1 MPRFFKF
8 GLLQSNKWNILILG
22 DRIVTS
28 RNVVKLFFS
37 TLLIG
42 GVVTAITGFIVRW
55 GEFEQYFQNLNIIGI
70 ISTFIWLFGI
80 GLIFSLVSQVS
91 FFAYLTAHRFGL
103 GIFKTPSLWNG
114 IQLIFILF
122 ALFDLVYF
130 RYRAFAEKGES
141 ILPYLFPAVMITVV
155 ALLVAYLKVKQTNQ
169 SAFIPALFFMIV
181 VTIIDWVPILRLND
195 VNWVYLMIFPL
206 LVCNAYQIIVLHK
219 LNEKSKKEREMKVKN
234 PAIS

>member
-1 MPRFFKF
+1 MEHFDN
-8 GLLQSNKWNILILG
+8 GGS
-22 DRIVTS
+22 IVTS

-42 GVVTAITGFIVRW
+42 GIITALTGFAIRW
-55 GEFEQYFQNLNIIGI
+55 EEFAPYFQNLNIISI
-70 ISTFIWLFGI
+70 ISTFFWLFGI

-91 FFAYLTAHRFGL
+91 FFAYLTVHRFGL
-103 GIFKTPSLWNG
+103 GIFKSSSLWNG
-114 IQLIFILF
+114 IQIIFILF

-130 RYRAFAEKGES
+130 RYRAFAENGEGVLTY
-141 ILPYLFPAVMITVV
+141 ILPAIMIFIVG
-155 ALLVAYLKVKQTNQ
+155 LLVAYLKAKQTNA

-195 VNWVYLMIFPL
+195 YNWIYLMIFPL
-206 LVCNAYQIIVLHK
+206 LVCNAYQLIVLHS
-219 LNEKSKKEREMKVKN
+219 LNDKSKKERDAKVKS

>member
-1 MPRFFKF
+1 M
-8 GLLQSNKWNILILG
+8 G
-22 DRIVTS
+22 DTIVTS

-42 GVVTAITGFIVRW
+42 GIITAITGFILRW
-55 GEFEQYFQNLNIIGI
+55 EEFAPYFQNLKIISI

-91 FFAYLTAHRFGL
+91 FFAYLTVHRFGL
-103 GIFKTPSLWNG
+103 GIFKSSSLWNG
-114 IQLIFILF
+114 IQVVFVLF

-130 RYRAFAEKGES
+130 RYRAFAENGEG
-141 ILPYLFPAVMITVV
+141 ILPYVWPAVMILIVGSVV
-155 ALLVAYLKVKQTNQ
+155 AYIKAKQTNY
-169 SAFIPALFFMIV
+169 SAFIPALFFMTV

-206 LVCNAYQIIVLHK
+206 LACNAYQLIILHK
-219 LNEKSKKEREMKVKN
+219 LNEESKKKREAKVKS
-234 PAIS
+234 PAS